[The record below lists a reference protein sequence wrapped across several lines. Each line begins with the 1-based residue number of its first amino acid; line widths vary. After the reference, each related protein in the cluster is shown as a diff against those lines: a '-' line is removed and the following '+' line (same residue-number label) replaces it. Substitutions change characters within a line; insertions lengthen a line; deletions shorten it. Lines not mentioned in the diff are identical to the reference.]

1 MARMLGFIFPEN
13 FNNPYISQSI
23 TEFWRRWHMTLSR
36 WMRDYLYIPLGGNKV
51 NKERLYINLWI
62 VFLLSG
68 LWHGASW
75 NFVVWG
81 TFHGLFLIADRIFL
95 LKFLSRIGK
104 IPAIAFTFLITL
116 IGWTFF
122 RIDDINIAFGFI
134 AKLFSFNFSENSY
147 FFDTKFQFIFFLGFV
162 FSFITTFKFGEIIEN
177 YFYKTIVSVRES
189 YYKSGIA
196 VILFI
201 ICLANLAISG
211 FNPFIYFRF

>member
-1 MARMLGFIFPEN
+1 MAIGMARMLGFIFPEN

-116 IGWTFF
+116 IGW
-122 RIDDINIAFGFI
+122 
-134 AKLFSFNFSENSY
+134 L
-147 FFDTKFQFIFFLGFV
+147 
-162 FSFITTFKFGEIIEN
+162 
-177 YFYKTIVSVRES
+177 KTIKMEVQLLALVFLSE
-189 YYKSGIA
+189 KN
-196 VILFI
+196 I
-201 ICLANLAISG
+201 ICI
-211 FNPFIYFRF
+211 FNKSKKWLRCI